1 MALQAFEHRMTEE
14 EYLAFE
20 QTGEVRHE
28 YLGGYI
34 HAMVGGTRA
43 HNGIAGNLFVAL
55 KQQLKDSPCR
65 VFMNDIKVRVA
76 REDSYYYPDVVA
88 TCAPAEARLDRGQV
102 LESPC
107 LIVEVMSPTTHKTDE
122 REKWRAY
129 QSLDSLQEYVLL
141 DWRRI
146 HATIHRRAQVGWI
159 RVELFEND
167 SLSLD
172 SVDFSERLRDIYD
185 GIEFPE
191 SSEET

>member
-1 MALQAFEHRMTEE
+1 MPLQAFEYRMTEE

-20 QTGEVRHE
+20 EKSPVRHE

-43 HNGIAGNLFVAL
+43 HNGIAVNLLVAL
-55 KQQLKDSPCR
+55 KQQLRGSPCQ
-65 VFMNDIKVRVA
+65 VFMNDIKVKVK
-76 REDSYYYPDVVA
+76 RESSYYYPDLVV
-88 TCAPAEARLDRGQV
+88 TCDPREAKLDRGLV
-102 LESPC
+102 LEFPC
-107 LIVEVMSPTTHKTDE
+107 LIVEVLSPSTQKTDE

-129 QSLDSLQEYVLL
+129 QTLDSLQEYVLI
-141 DWRRI
+141 DYQRI